1 MRRDAVEAG
10 DGGDD
15 GAGAHRALGAQRR
28 AVQRGRHQHE
38 PPGRELPR
46 QHGAQQQERA
56 DLVPAHER
64 SRAARVADEAGEH
77 LRQPL
82 GRVRVPRPVLGVA
95 VERQVGQHEPEA
107 VAELLHQRL
116 PLAVR
121 EAGRVEQR
129 ERRPGA
135 RLAVGDPRPVGMVVE
150 AELHGAQPIVESG
163 AVLRRSRYDRE
174 IVGLAIPALGAL
186 AAEPL
191 YVLVDTAIVGHLGTP
206 QLASLAIAA
215 TVLST
220 AFTVFNFL
228 TYGTTAQVARLHGAG
243 EDDEAAHVGAQAQW
257 LSLIVGALLL
267 LAVAALAHPLVVLM
281 GGEGEVADGA
291 TTYLRDRGARR
302 TGVHA
307 RERGPG
313 LPARDRRP
321 DDAARDPRRR
331 ARGQRRARAAVRL
344 RLRLGAR
351 RLGVGDGDRAA
362 RDGSG
367 VPGRA
372 AARRLAAA
380 GRGADARA
388 DADRVGDRGAHDG
401 AARRVPRRVGRA
413 RASRARDPR

>member
-64 SRAARVADEAGEH
+64 PRAARVADEAGEH

-291 TTYLRDRGARR
+291 TTYLRI
-302 TGVHA
+302 
-307 RERGPG
+307 
-313 LPARDRRP
+313 
-321 DDAARDPRRR
+321 AA
-331 ARGQRRARAAVRL
+331 
-344 RLRLGAR
+344 LGAPAFMLASAGQGYLRGIGDLTTPLVILVAAHAVNVVLELLFVYGYWGLAGSAWGTVIAQLGWER
-351 RLGVGDGDRAA
+351 RSWSCSCGPA
-362 RDGSG
+362 GSG
-367 VPGRA
+367 R
-372 AARRLAAA
+372 
-380 GRGADARA
+380 
-388 DADRVGDRGAHDG
+388 
-401 AARRVPRRVGRA
+401 
-413 RASRARDPR
+413 S